1 MKFLAAVL
9 VPGLVAAADL
19 STVLEVGVGEGTAPV
34 TYTWTIL
41 AQPPGAGVPRL
52 EPLALDG
59 GPATHRV
66 RAELPAAQPGI
77 YRFQV
82 EIRQADAVVLS
93 QPIEVT
99 VESGSSLAVAEGND
113 GGAGSGCASGS
124 ALLVVGALALVGRR
138 VSRRA

>member
-19 STVLEVGVGEGTAPV
+19 STVLEVGVGEGAAPV
-34 TYTWTIL
+34 TYAWTVL
-41 AQPPGAGVPRL
+41 AQPSGAGVPRL

-113 GGAGSGCASGS
+113 AGAGSGCASGS
-124 ALLVVGALALVGRR
+124 ALLVLGALALAGRR
-138 VSRRA
+138 IPRRA